1 MTASGTAEA
10 RVAGDA
16 LTFERSGRRIL
27 TDITFRVKAGRITGL
42 LGTNGAGK
50 STLIKLILGL
60 IKPTAGTLTVLG
72 GAPGEAPLKI
82 GYLPENVSFYD
93 QMTVAEHLRFFG
105 RLKRVDAARI
115 AEVGEKLRLT
125 EFARRTPKECSKG
138 QRQRLGLAQALLTEP
153 ELLLLDE
160 PTTGLDPQT
169 TEALY
174 AAITALVRTGDEVI
188 CFDPSYDSYAPAIEL
203 AGGVV
208 KRVALQPPHFRP
220 DWQAFAALL
229 SDKTRLVIL
238 NTPHNPSAT
247 VWQKSDFAALWQAI
261 AEREIY
267 VLSDEVYEHICF
279 AEEGHASVL
288 AHPQLRELAMAVSS
302 FGKTYHMTGWKVGYC
317 VAPAAISAEL
327 RKVHQYL
334 TFAVNTPAQL
344 ALADML
350 RAEPEHYRDLPA
362 FYRARRDRFV
372 TALSESRLEIL
383 PCEGTYFLLAD
394 YSAISDLDDVSFCQW
409 LTKEVGVAAIPL
421 SVFCADPF
429 PHKLIRLCFAKQE
442 STLLA
447 AAARL
452 NSL

>member
-1 MTASGTAEA
+1 MSHKPPVPQSKLPNLGTTIFTQMSALALEYQAINLSQGFPDFDGPRYLQERLAYHVAQGANQYAPMTGVPALREAIADKTAELYGF
-10 RVAGDA
+10 RPDA
-16 LTFERSGRRIL
+16 NSDVT
-27 TDITFRVKAGRITGL
+27 V
-42 LGTNGAGK
+42 
-50 STLIKLILGL
+50 
-60 IKPTAGTLTVLG
+60 TAG
-72 GAPGEAPLKI
+72 A
-82 GYLPENVSFYD
+82 
-93 QMTVAEHLRFFG
+93 
-105 RLKRVDAARI
+105 
-115 AEVGEKLRLT
+115 
-125 EFARRTPKECSKG
+125 
-138 QRQRLGLAQALLTEP
+138 
-153 ELLLLDE
+153 
-160 PTTGLDPQT
+160 

-174 AAITALVRTGDEVI
+174 AAITALVRKGDEVI
-188 CFDPSYDSYAPAIEL
+188 CFDPSYDSYAPAVEL
-203 AGGVV
+203 SGGVL
-208 KRVALQPPHFRP
+208 KRIALQPPHFRV

-229 SDKTRLVIL
+229 SDRTRLVIL

-261 AEREIY
+261 AERDVF

-279 AEEGHASVL
+279 AKEGHASVL
-288 AHPQLRELAMAVSS
+288 AHPQLRERAVAVSS
-302 FGKTYHMTGWKVGYC
+302 FGKTFHMTGWKVGYA

-350 RAEPEHYRDLPA
+350 RQQPEHYRELPE
-362 FYRARRDRFV
+362 FYRARRDLFV
-372 TALSESRLEIL
+372 DALSKSRLEIL

-447 AAARL
+447 AAGRL
-452 NSL
+452 CKL

>member
-1 MTASGTAEA
+1 MSNNTLIPQSK
-10 RVAGDA
+10 
-16 LTFERSGRRIL
+16 LPN
-27 TDITFRVKAGRITGL
+27 
-42 LGTNGAGK
+42 LGT
-50 STLIKLILGL
+50 TIF
-60 IKPTAGTLTVLG
+60 T
-72 GAPGEAPLKI
+72 
-82 GYLPENVSFYD
+82 
-93 QMTVAEHLRFFG
+93 QMSA
-105 RLKRVDAARI
+105 
-115 AEVGEKLRLT
+115 
-125 EFARRTPKECSKG
+125 
-138 QRQRLGLAQALLTEP
+138 LAQAHQAINLSQGFPDYDGPRYLQERLAFHVAQGANQYAPMAGVQALREAIADKTAALYGYQPDANSEI
-153 ELLLLDE
+153 
-160 PTTGLDPQT
+160 TVTAGA

-174 AAITALVRTGDEVI
+174 AAITALVRSGDEVI
-188 CFDPSYDSYAPAIEL
+188 CFDPSYDSYAPAVEL
-203 AGGVV
+203 AGGRV
-208 KRVALQPPHFRP
+208 KRIALQPPHFRV

-247 VWQKSDFAALWQAI
+247 VWQREDFAALWQAI

-279 AEEGHASVL
+279 DPAGHASVL
-288 AHPQLRELAMAVSS
+288 AHPELRQRAVAVSS

-350 RAEPEHYRDLPA
+350 RAEPEHYQQLPA
-362 FYRARRDRFV
+362 FYQAKRDLLMN
-372 TALSESRLEIL
+372 ALSQSRLEIL
-383 PCEGTYFLLAD
+383 PCEGTYFLLVD
-394 YSAISDLDDVSFCQW
+394 YSAISDRDDVSFCQW

-442 STLLA
+442 ATLLA
-447 AAARL
+447 AAERL
-452 NSL
+452 CKL